1 MIAKDII
8 AIATSIIISVGGSGV
23 IICALAN
30 FISER
35 IAKRID
41 GKYQQRFEQEFE
53 KYKSIMEHRRYISK
67 TQFDNEYQI
76 YKQLSKAFFS
86 VAVKLSSFEYK
97 RIGKTYKEYR
107 LQLMDTLKQSDD
119 YFYSIRTPLSIAT
132 NVYYNVGTD
141 ICHGEYCGNTI
152 LCGIYMPFKG
162 FDNSM
167 GPKIRDMSVVA
178 GKLAS
183 FFCLGKPYAYEY
195 DHICELSSPD
205 YHFFNNCPLKLNN
218 EVGFVLFSI
227 LCSINY
233 CIVFVEKYITEE
245 IPQKFKFCYLMY
257 YYLCDFILDLN
268 KETGLNLFLNSDLKK
283 RELRNC
289 LAHYGLGQYIKNS
302 DIVQSDVLNGLTI
315 KAFKKDYF
323 EVKEELYKFMNELA
337 DQIKRIIF

>member
-1 MIAKDII
+1 M
-8 AIATSIIISVGGSGV
+8 V
-23 IICALAN
+23 
-30 FISER
+30 
-35 IAKRID
+35 
-41 GKYQQRFEQEFE
+41 
-53 KYKSIMEHRRYISK
+53 
-67 TQFDNEYQI
+67 
-76 YKQLSKAFFS
+76 
-86 VAVKLSSFEYK
+86 
-97 RIGKTYKEYR
+97 R
-107 LQLMDTLKQSDD
+107 LL
-119 YFYSIRTPLSIAT
+119 
-132 NVYYNVGTD
+132 
-141 ICHGEYCGNTI
+141 

-195 DHICELSSPD
+195 DHLCELSSPD

-302 DIVQSDVLNGLTI
+302 DIVQSDVLKGLTI

-323 EVKEELYKFMNELA
+323 EGKEELYKFMNELA